1 MTEGIIIFLL
11 AVLFIL
17 SGFLFLWHGVMV
29 CLCCAFWKDTFLWN
43 QGMIHYD
50 KFIFLLFISLLLLGI
65 IKIWLHIT
73 NQSTR

>member
-50 KFIFLLFISLLLLGI
+50 KFIFYYLLVFCCWELLKYGY
-65 IKIWLHIT
+65 T
-73 NQSTR
+73 